1 MDRRDFVRLGAV
13 AGAMVVGG
21 TGVTAETLLTDGPT
35 KRGHVS
41 RRFPVAPF
49 ELEEATLA
57 DLQSGMAAGKY
68 TARSITQ
75 LYLNRIDE
83 LDRKG
88 PTLRHVIEVNPDAL
102 SIADSLDQERKSG
115 RVRGPLHGVPIL
127 IKDNIDTA
135 DKMMTTAGSLAL
147 SGSIPLRDAFIA
159 AKLRAAGAIILG
171 KTNLSEWANFRSTHS
186 TSGWSGRGRAGEESL
201 CARPKS
207 VRLQLRF
214 GRRCVR
220 ESL

>member
-1 MDRRDFVRLGAV
+1 MDRRNFVRVGAI
-13 AGAMVVGG
+13 AGAMAVRGRPLAG
-21 TGVTAETLLTDGPT
+21 QPSETARFEASG
-35 KRGHVS
+35 RG
-41 RRFPVAPF
+41 FTIPPF
-49 ELEEATLA
+49 ELEEATIA
-57 DLQSGMAAGKY
+57 DLQAGMSSGRM

-147 SGSIPLRDAFIA
+147 SG
-159 AKLRAAGAIILG
+159 
-171 KTNLSEWANFRSTHS
+171 
-186 TSGWSGRGRAGEESL
+186 
-201 CARPKS
+201 
-207 VRLQLRF
+207 
-214 GRRCVR
+214 
-220 ESL
+220 